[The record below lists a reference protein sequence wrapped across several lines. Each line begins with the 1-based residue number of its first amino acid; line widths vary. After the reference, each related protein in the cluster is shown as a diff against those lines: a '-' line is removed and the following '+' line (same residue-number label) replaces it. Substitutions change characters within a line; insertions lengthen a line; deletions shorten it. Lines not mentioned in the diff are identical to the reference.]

1 VVGAVVGA
9 AASKQLRQTLDWLID
24 KSPVSIALLKQGVTT
39 GLFLPNIPYYLG
51 NAFGGFMQAS
61 MGIGVGQTVSM
72 LVRNPRFVS
81 AVVCE
86 LFGSSLFRFEAPPI
100 ITTDG
105 RIFTVREVGRLA
117 EAEGLS
123 GSFIQAET
131 VRAIAEDIRDMEP
144 TFYNKVARP
153 FRAWQNILTEFAS
166 SIDNTYRVAAFVD
179 EVRLGKSAAEA
190 AETARKIAF
199 DYTAL
204 TDFEKNYMRNT
215 VMFYSYMRR
224 NIDLFWDTM
233 LTNPGRV
240 LAQFRTIN
248 YANEQLLDEDNDIL
262 GPSYLEGRMALYVRQ
277 AIAESY
283 ASGKVAV
290 FAPPIPAMDP
300 VNFIT
305 DVVNITDAD
314 AQREL
319 VAKMTP
325 WQQAPFILALGIEP
339 FSNRELGTYDKIPM
353 RLYEMDMLLTG
364 GVLTRGGFGAR
375 WQSNKDPSSNDSDE
389 SDGYMQATN
398 AKAWW
403 VWRNMLQFPGAGR
416 SMQQLEQWDRVD
428 SGAIEGIVRAA
439 KTYRKEGGVEEV
451 DAFFGVVGEN
461 LPGSLTAGKTL
472 PVMRDPNL
480 QTIEE
485 GDIVT
490 ARPGFTKLNE
500 VMALA
505 GLPGRRLDNE
515 AVALDRAYREAGF
528 ELSGFRKDLRR
539 AEQFPKKP

>member
-1 VVGAVVGA
+1 MCL
-9 AASKQLRQTLDWLID
+9 ASLWQR
-24 KSPVSIALLKQGVTT
+24 
-39 GLFLPNIPYYLG
+39 
-51 NAFGGFMQAS
+51 
-61 MGIGVGQTVSM
+61 
-72 LVRNPRFVS
+72 
-81 AVVCE
+81 
-86 LFGSSLFRFEAPPI
+86 
-100 ITTDG
+100 ITTLMHG
-105 RIFTVREVGRLA
+105 WT
-117 EAEGLS
+117 
-123 GSFIQAET
+123 
-131 VRAIAEDIRDMEP
+131 
-144 TFYNKVARP
+144 
-153 FRAWQNILTEFAS
+153 
-166 SIDNTYRVAAFVD
+166 AA
-179 EVRLGKSAAEA
+179 
-190 AETARKIAF
+190 
-199 DYTAL
+199 
-204 TDFEKNYMRNT
+204 
-215 VMFYSYMRR
+215 
-224 NIDLFWDTM
+224 
-233 LTNPGRV
+233 P
-240 LAQFRTIN
+240 
-248 YANEQLLDEDNDIL
+248 
-262 GPSYLEGRMALYVRQ
+262 
-277 AIAESY
+277 
-283 ASGKVAV
+283 
-290 FAPPIPAMDP
+290 
-300 VNFIT
+300 
-305 DVVNITDAD
+305 
-314 AQREL
+314 
-319 VAKMTP
+319 
-325 WQQAPFILALGIEP
+325 
-339 FSNRELGTYDKIPM
+339 
-353 RLYEMDMLLTG
+353 G

-403 VWRNMLQFPGAGR
+403 IWRNMLQFPGAGR